1 MVQFERIILLFLLY
15 SFIGWLWETIYC
27 SIKAKHFVYRGFLIG
42 PITPIYGFGIL
53 GVVYLLRPLHEQV
66 IPLFFAAALL
76 VTVLEYVT
84 SYLLER
90 FFHASWWDYK
100 EVPLNINGRV
110 ALPISLFWG
119 VCCVLIVRFVHPQML
134 EIVQTLSARVG
145 FLLPVFLLM
154 VLSFDM
160 GYTLAN
166 LVAFQKAVQQVNQAF
181 EQHKKELAENIEQ
194 YKNDWQGRFAA
205 FPEEWRVL
213 KQNLPRLNFH
223 QRRLLKNFQKLEI
236 NQIKSSQ
243 ELSRFIEAIRK
254 KK

>member
-1 MVQFERIILLFLLY
+1 MVQFERIILLFFLY

-27 SIKAKHFVYRGFLIG
+27 SLKAKHFVYRGFLIG

-110 ALPISLFWG
+110 ALPISLLG
-119 VCCVLIVRFVHPQML
+119 RVLCAHCSICS
-134 EIVQTLSARVG
+134 SANAGDR
-145 FLLPVFLLM
+145 
-154 VLSFDM
+154 
-160 GYTLAN
+160 A
-166 LVAFQKAVQQVNQAF
+166 
-181 EQHKKELAENIEQ
+181 NIECS
-194 YKNDWQGRFAA
+194 GRILIARF
-205 FPEEWRVL
+205 L
-213 KQNLPRLNFH
+213 
-223 QRRLLKNFQKLEI
+223 I
-236 NQIKSSQ
+236 NGS
-243 ELSRFIEAIRK
+243 FF
-254 KK
+254 

>member
-1 MVQFERIILLFLLY
+1 MSIY
-15 SFIGWLWETIYC
+15 S
-27 SIKAKHFVYRGFLIG
+27 
-42 PITPIYGFGIL
+42 
-53 GVVYLLRPLHEQV
+53 RPLHEQV

-205 FPEEWRVL
+205 FPEEWRVFKTKSTEIEFPSKKTL
-213 KQNLPRLNFH
+213 K
-223 QRRLLKNFQKLEI
+223 KLSKVR
-236 NQIKSSQ
+236 NQSD
-243 ELSRFIEAIRK
+243 K
-254 KK
+254 KQSGIVSIY

>member
-1 MVQFERIILLFLLY
+1 MVQFERIILLFFLY

-27 SIKAKHFVYRGFLIG
+27 SLKAKHFVYRGFLIG

-53 GVVYLLRPLHEQV
+53 GVVYFLRPLHEQV

-145 FLLPVFLLM
+145 CLLPVFLLM